1 MKTKT
6 VCIICDCLYLDG
18 AICEHCGIEWEIN
31 EVQEDIQQQT
41 KFKSDMERRKECDPE
56 HLHETIDLI
65 IQDTE
70 EILNKLY
77 LKQDQIR
84 EKYL

>member
-1 MKTKT
+1 MICM
-6 VCIICDCLYLDG
+6 VCDYEHPDG
-18 AICEHCGIEWEIN
+18 GMCEQCGIEWEIN
-31 EVQEDIQQQT
+31 EVREDIEQQI

-65 IQDTE
+65 IEDTE
-70 EILNKLY
+70 EILQKLY
-77 LKQDQIR
+77 IKENQIR